1 MKQLFIVL
9 FFVTIGMFSQENK
22 MKADVT
28 FLADDKLEGRNT
40 GSEGE
45 QLAADYIV
53 KRFEE
58 LGYTPK
64 GTDGYFQSF
73 TFKPKAHPHAK
84 VAFTEEKDT
93 TTTTGRN
100 VIAFLDNGAEN
111 TIIIG
116 AHYDHLGWGA
126 QGSLYRGEEK
136 LIHNGADDNA
146 SGVAVMLNLAAKLK
160 NSNTNNNYLFMAF
173 SGEEM
178 GLLGSNYFVK
188 HTTIDLSKVNYMINM
203 DMVGRLKEDKTLAV
217 YGIGTSPVFKGIVEE
232 SAKGK
237 FHLILKESGVGPSD
251 HTSFYLAD
259 LPVLHLFTGQH
270 ADYHKP
276 SDDSNLLNY
285 EGMQEI
291 SDFVISI
298 VSDLNDDGKLAF
310 TKTKNEQQK
319 GSKFKVTLG
328 VVPDYL
334 FDGKGMRI
342 DGVTDGKP
350 ASNAGIVKGDVVIK
364 MGDIDVA
371 EMMDYVKSLGTFEKG
386 QTTKVIVMRDGKEV
400 EVEVTF

>member
-1 MKQLFIVL
+1 MKKIFTAI
-9 FFVTIGMFSQENK
+9 FFMTIGMYAQENQ
-22 MKADVT
+22 MEADVT

-45 QLAADYIV
+45 KLAADYII

-84 VAFTEEKDT
+84 VKFTDT
-93 TTTTGRN
+93 IAENTITGRN
-100 VIAFLDNGAEN
+100 VIAFLDNGVEN

-116 AHYDHLGWGA
+116 AHYDHLGFGN
-126 QGSLYRGEEK
+126 QGSLHRGEK
-136 LIHNGADDNA
+136 AIHNGADDNA

-160 NSNTNNNYLFMAF
+160 NENTKNNYLFMAF

-188 HTTIDLSKVNYMINM
+188 HATIDMAKANYMINM
-203 DMVGRLKEDKTLAV
+203 DMVGRLKESKTLAV
-217 YGIGTSPVFKGIVEE
+217 YGVGTSPILKETVEKN
-232 SAKGK
+232 ATNK

-251 HTSFYLAD
+251 HTSFYLND
-259 LPVLHLFTGQH
+259 MPVLHLFTGQH
-270 ADYHKP
+270 EDYHKP

-285 EGMQEI
+285 EGMNEI
-291 SDFVISI
+291 SNYVFDII
-298 VSDLNDDGKLAF
+298 SDLDDDGKLVF
-310 TKTKNEQQK
+310 TKTKNEAQK

-328 VVPDYL
+328 IVPDYL

-342 DGVTDGKP
+342 DGVSDDKP
-350 ASNAGIVKGDVVIK
+350 AQKAGIIKGDIVVK
-364 MGDIDVA
+364 MGELKITD
-371 EMMDYVKSLGTFEKG
+371 MMSYIKGLSQFEKG
-386 QTTKVIVMRDGKEV
+386 QTAKVVVMRDGKEV